1 MWFLIDQDSEK
12 IFRSENFSDFRRK
25 EDFEADEFSEH
36 ESFFF
41 FIGQDSRQ
49 GGGERMR
56 GNNIEEMVW
65 DRLKTSPCSEDS
77 SLQYMC
83 NLFSQ
88 VSYSSNLNSESDSE
102 FEEKD

>member
-1 MWFLIDQDSEK
+1 MWLLIDQDSEK

-36 ESFFF
+36 ESFSSLLDRTV
-41 FIGQDSRQ
+41 GR
-49 GGGERMR
+49 GVEREW
-56 GNNIEEMVW
+56 EEMVW
-65 DRLKTSPCSEDS
+65 ERLKTSPCSEDS

-88 VSYSSNLNSESDSE
+88 VSYSSNPNSGSDRE